1 MNREKGQD
9 NSKGIR
15 IQKYLSEMGIA
26 SRRKSE
32 EWIELGLVFLNGKV
46 VDEPG
51 VRFDP
56 NRDKLTLD
64 PAIRQTE
71 EYYYYLYN
79 KPAGIVTVNAQPGE
93 VDISDALKLP
103 KGVVPVGRL
112 DKDSSGLIM
121 LTNDGVVARRLMEP
135 AFDHE
140 KEYEVSFAEPFTDE
154 AAREIEKGMFLF
166 GKKTKPIRIKRLGR
180 FVVRMILREG
190 KNRQIRRMCEKAG
203 FRVKKL
209 KRVRILNFVLGDLPK
224 GRFRLLSK
232 HEIKNLYSYLG
243 LDENRTSLYETGKSR
258 GKHRIELES

>member
-1 MNREKGQD
+1 
-9 NSKGIR
+9 
-15 IQKYLSEMGIA
+15 
-26 SRRKSE
+26 
-32 EWIELGLVFLNGKV
+32 
-46 VDEPG
+46 
-51 VRFDP
+51 
-56 NRDKLTLD
+56 
-64 PAIRQTE
+64 
-71 EYYYYLYN
+71 
-79 KPAGIVTVNAQPGE
+79 
-93 VDISDALKLP
+93 
-103 KGVVPVGRL
+103 
-112 DKDSSGLIM
+112 
-121 LTNDGVVARRLMEP
+121 MEP

-180 FVVRMILREG
+180 FVVRMVLREG

>member
-1 MNREKGQD
+1 MKNEKQQD
-9 NSKGIR
+9 NSKGMR

-32 EWIELGLVFLNGKV
+32 EWIELGLVFLNGEV

-56 NRDKLTLD
+56 AKDKLTLD

-79 KPAGIVTVNAQPGE
+79 KPAGVVTVNAQPGE
-93 VDISDALKLP
+93 VEIRDALKLP

-140 KEYEVSFAEPFTDE
+140 KEYEVSFFEPFPDE
-154 AAREIEKGMFLF
+154 AAREIEKGMYLF
-166 GKKTKPIRIKRLGR
+166 GKKTKPIRIKRISR
-180 FVVRMILREG
+180 FMVKMILREG
-190 KNRQIRRMCEKAG
+190 KNRQIRRMCEQAG

-224 GRFRLLSK
+224 GRVRFLSK
-232 HEIKNLYSYLG
+232 HEIKNLYSHLG

-258 GKHRIELES
+258 GNHRVELES